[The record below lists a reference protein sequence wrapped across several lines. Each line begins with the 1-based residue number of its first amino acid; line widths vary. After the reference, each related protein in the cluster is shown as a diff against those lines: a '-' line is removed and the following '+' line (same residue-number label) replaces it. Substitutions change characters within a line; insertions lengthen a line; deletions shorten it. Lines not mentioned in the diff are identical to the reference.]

1 MSGSM
6 SEYIALENFSDIRQ
20 STPSKD
26 KDTLLK
32 SSSTIFIRTLEEY
45 TKHGRDSSFASITAF
60 TGSGAAELRSDLYP
74 ADKSRITI
82 PVLDGWNLD
91 ANGLCVENAP
101 AGHDTW
107 IYEHGSISKDR
118 IELLLH
124 DANYN
129 SIPDRA
135 KDLVTHLRKKIDHAV

>member
-1 MSGSM
+1 M
-6 SEYIALENFSDIRQ
+6 SENIALENFSGIRQ
-20 STPSKD
+20 STPSKET
-26 KDTLLK
+26 DTLLM
-32 SSSTIFIRTLEEY
+32 SSSTIFIRELEDY
-45 TKHGRDSSFASITAF
+45 TKLGRDSSFASITAF
-60 TGSGAAELRSDLYP
+60 TGSSAAEL
-74 ADKSRITI
+74 T
-82 PVLDGWNLD
+82 GWNLD
-91 ANGLCVENAP
+91 TNGLCVEDAP

-129 SIPDRA
+129 SIPDKA